1 MKIVI
6 PGGSG
11 QIGSMLAR
19 AFQGDDHDVVI
30 LTRRPRKSRARRPR
44 EAFWDG
50 ETCGDWSREIDG
62 SDVVINLAGQSVN
75 CRYGAASREK
85 ILQSRILSTRAVG
98 RAVQNAAHPPRV
110 WLQASTAT
118 IYSHRFDAAQDETNG
133 VIGGQEPN
141 APPAWRF
148 SIEVATAWEREALQV
163 NVPHTRR
170 VLLRTAVVMSPDP
183 GGALNILLN
192 LVRFGLGGKNGDG
205 RQFVSWIHD
214 RDFCRAVQWLVEHPV
229 EGVVNLAAPEPLPN
243 DEFMRTL
250 RKAWGIRFGLPASR
264 WMLEIGALLLRTETE
279 LILKSRR
286 VIPARLL
293 QAGFDF
299 EFPDWQTASL
309 DLCRRWREHQSP

>member
-11 QIGSMLAR
+11 QIGRMLAR
-19 AFQGDDHDVVI
+19 FFPADSHEVVV
-30 LTRRPRKSRARRPR
+30 LTRKPRHTESHHPR
-44 EAFWDG
+44 EVFWDG
-50 ETCGDWSREIDG
+50 ETCGGWSREFDG

-98 RAVQNAAHPPRV
+98 RAIQNSSHPPRV

-118 IYSHRFDAAQDETNG
+118 IYSHRFDAVQDELNG
-133 VIGGQEPN
+133 IIGGQEPD

-148 SIEVATAWEREALQV
+148 SIEVATSWEREALQI
-163 NVPHTRR
+163 PLPQTRR
-170 VLLRTAVVMSPDP
+170 VLLRSAVVMSPDP
-183 GGALNILLN
+183 GGAFSILLR
-192 LVRFGLGGKNGDG
+192 LVRLGLGGKNGDG

-214 RDFCRAVQWLVEHPV
+214 RDFCRAVQWLLEHPV

-243 DEFMRTL
+243 DEFMRSL
-250 RKAWGIRFGLPASR
+250 RKAWGTRFGLPASR
-264 WMLEIGALLLRTETE
+264 WMLEIGAMLLRTETE
-279 LILKSRR
+279 LVLKSRR
-286 VIPARLL
+286 VIPARLQ

-299 EFPDWQTASL
+299 DFPDWRTASL
-309 DLCRRWREHQSP
+309 DLCRR